1 MNINRIINETID
13 NYLSRNI
20 IQERKRMTRADF
32 EKQAQK
38 AKEKGGGEA
47 NPQDK
52 AELQQILN
60 KPIVNVS
67 QVADN
72 MESFEDHASPQS
84 KQSHLRKVVNGEK
97 PMSKNMSR
105 DIFKTLQQMGIDVS

>member
-1 MNINRIINETID
+1 MNINRIISETID
-13 NYLSRNI
+13 RYLAENL
-20 IQERKRMTRADF
+20 IQERKRLTKDDF
-32 EKQAQK
+32 ENMKEK
-38 AKEKGGGEA
+38 ADEKGGGEA

-52 AELQQILN
+52 AALQQILN

-72 MESFEDHASPQS
+72 MESFEDHSSPQS

-97 PMSKNMSR
+97 PMTKNMSR
-105 DIFKTLQQMGIDVS
+105 DIYKTLQKMGINPS